1 MSQPTMS
8 QQTMHQQTTNS
19 HSCSVNCWVVFAAAG
34 VGARMEADCP
44 KQYLPLAGR
53 TVIEH
58 SLDAVLN
65 HEAIRGGVVA
75 IAETDDYWT
84 ELGYQ
89 HAKPLLRA
97 VGGEERC
104 HSVLNALY
112 VLASMAAVDDWVLV
126 HDAARPC
133 VRHDDISR
141 LIEQCQTHPVGGILA
156 TPIKDTI
163 KQSGA
168 GRFITRTIDRGSLWH
183 AQTPQMFRLGMLHH
197 ALGLALSDKVLITD
211 EASAL
216 EHMGQ
221 EPLLVEGHA
230 DNLKITRPED
240 LALAEFYFSQR

>member
-1 MSQPTMS
+1 MS
-8 QQTMHQQTTNS
+8 QQIMFQPTTNS
-19 HSCSVNCWVVFAAAG
+19 DSSSVSCWAVFPAAG
-34 VGARMEADCP
+34 VGARMGADCP

-75 IAETDDYWT
+75 ISETDDSW
-84 ELGYQ
+84 EGLGYQ

-97 VGGEERC
+97 MGGAERC

-112 VLASMAAVDDWVLV
+112 VLANMATVDDWVLV

-141 LIEQCQTHPVGGILA
+141 LIEQCYSHPVGGILA

-163 KQSGA
+163 KQSVA
-168 GRFITRTIDRGSLWH
+168 SHYITRTIDRGSLWY

-197 ALGLALSDKVLITD
+197 ALGLALSEKAVITD

-216 EHMGQ
+216 EHIGQ
-221 EPLLVEGHA
+221 DPLLIEGHA

>member
-1 MSQPTMS
+1 MSQPT
-8 QQTMHQQTTNS
+8 TNS
-19 HSCSVNCWVVFAAAG
+19 HPSSVNCWAVFPAAG

-65 HEAIRGGVVA
+65 HEAIRGGVVV
-75 IAETDDYWT
+75 IAETDDYWAG
-84 ELGYQ
+84 LDYQ
-89 HAKPLLRA
+89 HAKPVLRA
-97 VGGEERC
+97 VGGAERC

-112 VLASMAAVDDWVLV
+112 VLASMAKVDDWVLV

-133 VRHDDISR
+133 VRHEDISR
-141 LIEQCQTHPVGGILA
+141 LIEQCQSHPVGGILA

-168 GRFITRTIDRGSLWH
+168 SRHITRTIDRGSLWH
-183 AQTPQMFRLGMLHH
+183 AQTPQMFRLGMLHY
-197 ALGLALSDKVLITD
+197 ALELALSNKAVITD

-216 EHMGQ
+216 EHIEQ
-221 EPLLVEGHA
+221 PPLLVEGHA